1 MRILGNYTVGSLLG
15 RGGTSEVYAGEHRFL
30 GDPVAIKLLRAS
42 AATGGLLAEARR
54 TRAIQHPN
62 VVRVLD
68 FGEADGDLYLV
79 MELIAGGSLA
89 ARLRECGPLDEAS
102 VRRLGAGIADGL
114 AAAHALGIVHCD
126 LKPANVMLDD
136 DVPKVVDFGIAQHL
150 GAGAASGPRMGTP
163 AYMAPELRDGAV
175 AAPSVDVWS
184 LGVLLYEALTG
195 QLPPVQ
201 AAPPCSPELAALIAR
216 CLERDPARR
225 PSAMAQIASVLR
237 GDADERVTEPLDE
250 PAPPATAR
258 RRRRWVP
265 IASGVGLA
273 AAAVASVAVWQLAV
287 STSAGSPV
295 VAASPPPPAAPAPA
309 SALPSDAA
317 PAPLPRVAIRSTPPG
332 ATIVI
337 AGKAVGRTPA
347 TLELALPVEIELRR
361 SGFRT
366 ARARATA
373 AVPLD
378 VRLVPQQR
386 ARPPCPIPPCETLD

>member
-30 GDPVAIKLLRAS
+30 GDAVAIKLVRAS
-42 AATGGLLAEARR
+42 AATDGLLAEARR

-68 FGEADGDLYLV
+68 FGEAEGDLYLV
-79 MELIAGGSLA
+79 MERITGGSLA
-89 ARLRECGPLDEAS
+89 ARLRERGPLDEAS

-126 LKPANVMLDD
+126 LKPANVMLAG

-150 GAGAASGPRMGTP
+150 GTGAASGPRMGTP

-175 AAPSVDVWS
+175 AAPAVDVWS

-195 QLPPVQ
+195 ELPPVQ
-201 AAPPCSPELAALIAR
+201 PAPPCSPELAALIAR

-225 PSAMAQIASVLR
+225 PPAMAQIASALR
-237 GDADERVTEPLDE
+237 GDGDERVTEPLDE
-250 PAPPATAR
+250 PAPPPTAPR
-258 RRRRWVP
+258 RSRRWVP
-265 IASGVGLA
+265 IASGVALA
-273 AAAVASVAVWQLAV
+273 AAAIVVWQLAV
-287 STSAGSPV
+287 PTSAGSPV
-295 VAASPPPPAAPAPA
+295 VAASPPPRVAPAP
-309 SALPSDAA
+309 PPTVTDA
-317 PAPLPRVAIRSTPPG
+317 PAPLPRVAITSTPPG

-337 AGKAVGRTPA
+337 GGVAVGRTPA

-361 SGFRT
+361 RGFRT

-373 AVPLD
+373 ATPLD
-378 VRLVPQQR
+378 VRLVPQPR

>member
-1 MRILGNYTVGSLLG
+1 MRVLGNYTLGSLLG

-68 FGEADGDLYLV
+68 FGEADGNLYLV
-79 MELIAGGSLA
+79 MERIAGGSLA
-89 ARLRECGPLDEAS
+89 ARLREHGPLDEAS

-126 LKPANVMLDD
+126 LKPANVMLAG
-136 DVPKVVDFGIAQHL
+136 DVPKVADFGIAQHL

-163 AYMAPELRDGAV
+163 AYMAPELRDAGV
-175 AAPSVDVWS
+175 AAPAVDVWA

-195 QLPPVQ
+195 QLPPER
-201 AAPPCSPELAALIAR
+201 AAPPAPPCSPQLSALIAR

-225 PSAMAQIASVLR
+225 PPAMAQIASALR

-250 PAPPATAR
+250 PAPPAAA

-265 IASGVGLA
+265 IATGVALA
-273 AAAVASVAVWQLAV
+273 AVAVASVAAWQLAV
-287 STSAGSPV
+287 PTSAGSPA
-295 VAASPPPPAAPAPA
+295 VAASRPAVAAAPMA
-309 SALPSDAA
+309 
-317 PAPLPRVAIRSTPPG
+317 VAGQRCG
-332 ATIVI
+332 A
-337 AGKAVGRTPA
+337 GHR
-347 TLELALPVEIELRR
+347 
-361 SGFRT
+361 
-366 ARARATA
+366 
-373 AVPLD
+373 
-378 VRLVPQQR
+378 
-386 ARPPCPIPPCETLD
+386 